1 MDPRIR
7 IHIKMSWICNTAKNS
22 SKTLLRN
29 ASATGYLIGGRTDL
43 LQLDKLHPEVGE
55 EDPELGIAALIDGIP
70 PRRHLLV

>member
-1 MDPRIR
+1 M
-7 IHIKMSWICNTAKNS
+7 
-22 SKTLLRN
+22 LRN
-29 ASATGYLIGGRTDL
+29 AGAVQHLIGGRTDL

>member
-1 MDPRIR
+1 M
-7 IHIKMSWICNTAKNS
+7 
-22 SKTLLRN
+22 LRN
-29 ASATGYLIGGRTDL
+29 AGAQHLIGGRTDL